1 MASGIIPKAYISHS
15 DSLSGLRFKNL
26 GARPTA
32 EQYAALAS
40 GDFSELW
47 NGDYWNDGTT
57 MWRIVDN
64 RGIARRRG
72 DTNFDKPSLIIMPD
86 NCLIP
91 ADVSTHLM
99 NDTDTTAG
107 GYKDTKYRSTY
118 RSQCRSIVDAW
129 CGSSHVASHRELI
142 STAVADGKASSWAW
156 ETCDVE
162 LPTEFNIYGG
172 SVWSNSYPGGSGN
185 NVGSQWGQFALFQ
198 LAPYMAINRS
208 QNYWLRDVASA
219 SWFALVD
226 NYGYARTDRASN
238 TSVGIRPFFILIG
251 A

>member
-1 MASGIIPKAYISHS
+1 MASGVITKPVNAGSF
-15 DSLSGLRFKNL
+15 SGLRFKNL
-26 GARPTA
+26 GTSPTSA
-32 EQYAALAS
+32 QCAAVAS
-40 GDFSELW
+40 DDMSELW
-47 NGDYWNDGTT
+47 NGDYWQDGNRI
-57 MWRIVDN
+57 WRIVDN

-86 NCLIP
+86 DCLVP
-91 ADVSTHLM
+91 ADGSTHLM

-107 GYKDTKYRSTY
+107 GYKDTKYRLTY
-118 RSQCRSIVDAW
+118 RSICRSIVDSW
-129 CGSSHVASHRELI
+129 CGSSHVATHKELI
-142 STAVADGKASSWAW
+142 STAVTDGKASSFAW
-156 ETCDVE
+156 ESCDVE

-172 SVWSNSYPGGSGN
+172 SVWSSSSPAGSGN

-219 SWFALVD
+219 SWFARVD
-226 NYGYARTDRASN
+226 YNGSAYSGGASA
-238 TSVGIRPFFILIG
+238 TYVGFRPFFIFIG

>member
-1 MASGIIPKAYISHS
+1 MASGIIPKIDNFNSFC
-15 DSLSGLRFKNL
+15 GLRFKNL

-47 NGDYWNDGTT
+47 NGDYWNDGTR
-57 MWRIVDN
+57 MWRIADN

-72 DTNFDKPSLIIMPD
+72 NTNFDKPSLIIMPD

-91 ADVSTHLM
+91 ADGSTHLM

-107 GYKDTKYRSTY
+107 GYDGTKYRSTY

-129 CGSSHVASHRELI
+129 CGSSHVASHNELI
-142 STAVADGKASSWAW
+142 STAVADGKASSWDWKA
-156 ETCDVE
+156 CDVE

-172 SVWSNSYPGGSGN
+172 SVWSNSSPTGSGY

-219 SWFALVD
+219 SWFAAVYRD
-226 NYGYARTDRASN
+226 GAAGYGGAS
-238 TSVGIRPFFILIG
+238 SAGVGFRPFFILIG